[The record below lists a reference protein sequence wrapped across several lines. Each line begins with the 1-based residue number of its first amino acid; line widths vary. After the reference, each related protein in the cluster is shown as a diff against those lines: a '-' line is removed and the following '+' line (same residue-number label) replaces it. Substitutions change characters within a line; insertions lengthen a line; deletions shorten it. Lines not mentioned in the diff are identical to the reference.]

1 MRQQWDTLIRRGLV
15 FDGTGE
21 PPVRQDI
28 AVGGGRIAARGA
40 ALDPGRAARVV
51 DAEGLWVMPGLV
63 DLHTHLDLEVE
74 IEPGLREVVR
84 HGTTTVLMS
93 NCSLGLAYGNQ
104 RRDGEDPLVDCF
116 ARVEN
121 MPKHVLRKVADR
133 ATWSTSAGYLRHL
146 DELPLGANVVPMIPH
161 SMLRAEVMG
170 LKGSVTRDPSE
181 PELRRMEELLEQ
193 AMHEGYA
200 GFSTDALPF
209 HFLSE
214 DPHRRKKIPSQFG
227 SYDELRRLTGV
238 LRRHDRLWQATPAKD
253 DPAKAFRNFLLTSGR
268 LHGRPLRIT
277 AVAALDVASNQS
289 IRRLA
294 ILMTRLLNSRLVRGQ
309 FRFQALAAPFRV
321 YWDGPVNPLAEEIP
335 VLRELNQLD
344 LEDRTGRRALLDDPA
359 FRRRF
364 ADMWMAGKRGGLDG
378 LRRRLRLEQMAFD
391 RDLAQMIFHSGC
403 PGPWVGETF
412 EQVHGRFRRWRDDH
426 SLARGVDEAEAF
438 ALMPAD
444 AVEEPAFMLHLFRE
458 YDLALRWWTVS
469 ANRDPEVVRA
479 LLNDPQVLPGFN
491 DSGAHITN
499 MAFYDGNLRCL
510 KMAQEEGLERVAT
523 QVRRLTR
530 EPAEFLGIDVGRID
544 VGDVADLAIVDP
556 EALRRYDS
564 ESRMQF
570 VWREDYPHEQL
581 VNRSDGV
588 VRMVF
593 VGGRLAWDG
602 RAFVDELGGSSRF
615 GRALRHR
622 DWRPS
627 AAAAARAGGEVAA
640 GPAD

>member
-1 MRQQWDTLIRRGLV
+1 MRHDWDTLIRRGLV
-15 FDGTGE
+15 FDGTGR

-28 AVGGGRIAARGA
+28 ALSQGRVAARGE
-40 ALDPGRAARVV
+40 ALDPSRAGRIV
-51 DAEGLWVMPGLV
+51 DADGLWVMPGLV

-104 RRDGEDPLVDCF
+104 RRNGEDPLVDCF

-170 LKGSVTRDPSE
+170 LKGSVTRDPTE
-181 PELRRMEELLEQ
+181 AELHRMEELLEQ
-193 AMHEGYA
+193 AMQEGYV
-200 GFSTDALPF
+200 GLSTDALPF

-214 DPHRRKKIPSQFG
+214 DPHRREKIPSQFG
-227 SYDELRRLTGV
+227 SHDELRRLAGV

-268 LHGRPLRIT
+268 LYGRPLRIT
-277 AVAALDVASNQS
+277 AVAALDVASNRN

-294 ILMTRLLNSRLVRGQ
+294 LLITRILNSRLVRGR

-344 LEDRTGRRALLDDPA
+344 LEDRGGRQALLDDPG
-359 FRRRF
+359 FQRRF
-364 ADMWMAGKRGGLDG
+364 ADMWMAGKSGGLDG

-391 RDLAQMIFHSGC
+391 RDPCQMVFHSGC
-403 PGPWVGETF
+403 PGTWVGETF
-412 EQVHGRFRRWRDDH
+412 GQVHDRFRRWRDDR
-426 SLARGVDEAEAF
+426 SLARDEDEAAAF
-438 ALMPAD
+438 ARMPAD
-444 AVEEPAFMLHLFRE
+444 AAEEPGFMLHLFRE

-479 LLNDPQVLPGFN
+479 LLNDAQILPGFN

-510 KMAQEEGLERVAT
+510 KMAQEEGIERVAT

-530 EPAEFLGIDVGRID
+530 EPAEFLGIGVGRID
-544 VGDVADLAIVDP
+544 VGDTADLAIVDP

-570 VWREDYPHEQL
+570 IWREDYPHEQL

-588 VRMVF
+588 VPMVF
-593 VGGRLAWDG
+593 IGGRLAWNGDAFSEGFG
-602 RAFVDELGGSSRF
+602 RNRF

-622 DWRPS
+622 DWRSNDNLQTRSVSAHAGS
-627 AAAAARAGGEVAA
+627 AA
-640 GPAD
+640 

>member
-1 MRQQWDTLIRRGLV
+1 MRHDWDTLIRRGLV
-15 FDGTGE
+15 FDGTGN
-21 PPVRQDI
+21 PPVRQDV
-28 AVGGGRIAARGA
+28 ALAHGRVAARGE
-40 ALDPGRAARVV
+40 ALDPARAARVIEA
-51 DAEGLWVMPGLV
+51 DGLWVMPGLV

-74 IEPGLREVVR
+74 IEPGLKEVVR

-104 RRDGEDPLVDCF
+104 RRNGEDPLVDCF

-133 ATWSTSAGYLRHL
+133 TTWSTSAGYLRHL

-170 LKGSVTRDPSE
+170 LKGSVTRDPTE
-181 PELRRMEELLEQ
+181 AELGRMEELLEQ
-193 AMHEGYA
+193 AMHEGYV
-200 GFSTDALPF
+200 GLSTDALPF

-214 DPHRRKKIPSQFG
+214 DPHRRQKIPSQFG
-227 SYDELRRLTGV
+227 SHDELRRLTGV

-268 LHGRPLRIT
+268 LYGRPLRIT
-277 AVAALDVASNQS
+277 AVAALDVASNRS

-294 ILMTRLLNSRLVRGQ
+294 LLITRILNSRLIRGR

-344 LEDRTGRRALLDDPA
+344 LEDRTGRRALLDDA
-359 FRRRF
+359 GFRRRF
-364 ADMWMAGKRGGLDG
+364 ADMWMAGKNGGLDG

-391 RDLAQMIFHSGC
+391 RDPGQMVFHSGC
-403 PGPWVGETF
+403 PGPWIGETF
-412 EQVHGRFRRWRDDH
+412 GQVHDRFRRWRDDR
-426 SLARGVDEAEAF
+426 SLARDEDESAAF
-438 ALMPAD
+438 ARMPAD
-444 AVEEPAFMLHLFRE
+444 AVEEPGFMLHLFRE
-458 YDLALRWWTVS
+458 YDLALRWWTIS
-469 ANRDPEVVRA
+469 ANRDPDVVRA

-510 KMAQEEGLERVAT
+510 KMAQEEGLGRVAA

-530 EPAEFLGIDVGRID
+530 EPSEFLGIDAGRID
-544 VGDVADLAIVDP
+544 VGDVADVTLVDP

-564 ESRMQF
+564 ESRMRF

-588 VRMVF
+588 VPMVF
-593 VGGRLAWDG
+593 IGGRLAWNGEGFTDEFG
-602 RAFVDELGGSSRF
+602 RSRY

-622 DWRPS
+622 DVALSPRATGS
-627 AAAAARAGGEVAA
+627 AGDKLAA
-640 GPAD
+640 GRAD